1 MATYDVI
8 VKNGTITGHI
18 PKKLLFKR
26 WLKFHEFLVNTKI
39 MKIKTPQSFNVY
51 GICIQ
56 ETTPTN

>member
-8 VKNGTITGHI
+8 VKNGTTTGHI

-39 MKIKTPQSFNVY
+39 MKIKTPQKF
-51 GICIQ
+51 
-56 ETTPTN
+56 